1 MTVRGLFAKLNERI
15 PRSLSYEWDNDGL
28 MCCPDGEREVRRV
41 LVALD
46 ATADVCDKAILEGYD
61 VILTHHPFIFKGLR
75 AIDDA
80 SAISAKAIALIK
92 EGVSVMS
99 FHTRLDALEGGVNDA
114 LASALGLCAVTTF
127 EGDGMPIGRVG
138 ELSETMS
145 LKDFAFHVK
154 NALGC
159 PFVLVSDAGLEVK
172 RVAILGGEG
181 KDFVSAAKAAGADT
195 YLSGR
200 LDYHS
205 MTDAPDALQNPI
217 NLIEAGHFYTEQV
230 VCGAL
235 CDMVK
240 DIDPA
245 IKCDIVDSNRIKAI

>member
-99 FHTRLDALEGGVNDA
+99 FHTRLDALEGGVGINH
-114 LASALGLCAVTTF
+114 
-127 EGDGMPIGRVG
+127 E
-138 ELSETMS
+138 
-145 LKDFAFHVK
+145 
-154 NALGC
+154 
-159 PFVLVSDAGLEVK
+159 K
-172 RVAILGGEG
+172 R
-181 KDFVSAAKAAGADT
+181 
-195 YLSGR
+195 
-200 LDYHS
+200 
-205 MTDAPDALQNPI
+205 
-217 NLIEAGHFYTEQV
+217 
-230 VCGAL
+230 
-235 CDMVK
+235 
-240 DIDPA
+240 
-245 IKCDIVDSNRIKAI
+245 